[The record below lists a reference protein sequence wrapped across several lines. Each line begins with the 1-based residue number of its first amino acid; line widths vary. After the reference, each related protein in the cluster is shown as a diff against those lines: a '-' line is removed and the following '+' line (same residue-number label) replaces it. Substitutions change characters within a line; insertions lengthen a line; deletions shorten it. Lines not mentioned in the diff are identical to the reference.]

1 MHGTYTIQAN
11 YYGSSTAKLFGPTTV
26 QATVFANFGR
36 PNEKRHTL
44 TLRLAEQKEVVT
56 VGEMEF

>member
-36 PNEKRHTL
+36 PNEKRH
-44 TLRLAEQKEVVT
+44 RSRFASRSRRKW
-56 VGEMEF
+56 